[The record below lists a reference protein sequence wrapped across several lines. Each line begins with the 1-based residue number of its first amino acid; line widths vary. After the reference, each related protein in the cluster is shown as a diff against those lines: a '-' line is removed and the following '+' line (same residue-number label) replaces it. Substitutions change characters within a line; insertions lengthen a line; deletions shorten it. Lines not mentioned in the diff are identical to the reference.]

1 MRHNEIFGW
10 SQMGTQGAMIEHFI
24 SEAEWSSKDKIL
36 IAEVGVF
43 LGRSIAIYHEVLSK
57 NNIPH
62 EIIGIDHFNGSPEHQ
77 SGKFPMPSYESALNN
92 LKDIKEVKLVR
103 AASLDEVNNYSDHTF
118 DMVYIDASH
127 EYEPVYAD
135 IQAWMPKVKK
145 GGFLC
150 GDDYS
155 SDWIGVIN
163 AVNEL
168 LPNRKIIASTQWFV
182 RL

>member
-1 MRHNEIFGW
+1 MKYNEIFGW
-10 SQMGTQGAMIEHFI
+10 SQMETQGAMIEHFI
-24 SEAEWSSKDKIL
+24 SEAKWNSKDKIL
-36 IAEVGVF
+36 IAEIGVF

-57 NNIPH
+57 NNIAH

-77 SGKFPMPSYESALNN
+77 SGRFPMPSYESALNN
-92 LKDIKEVKLVR
+92 LNDIKEVRLVR
-103 AASLDEVNNYSDHTF
+103 AASLDEVNNYNDHTF

-127 EYEPVYAD
+127 EYEPVCAD
-135 IQAWMPKVKK
+135 IRAWMPKVKK

-155 SDWIGVIN
+155 PDWVGVIN

-168 LPNRKIIASTQWFV
+168 LPDRKIISSSQWFV